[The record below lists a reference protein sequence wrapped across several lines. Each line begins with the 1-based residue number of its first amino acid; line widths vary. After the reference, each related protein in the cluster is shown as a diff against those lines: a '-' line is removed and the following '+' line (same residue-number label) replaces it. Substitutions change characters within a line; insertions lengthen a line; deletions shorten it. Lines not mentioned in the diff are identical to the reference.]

1 MFAEAP
7 DKAMNFSLDTILYRL
22 TNTKN
27 RLVVARV
34 GQGGMDWEFGT
45 NRYKWLDT
53 E

>member
-1 MFAEAP
+1 
-7 DKAMNFSLDTILYRL
+7 MNFSLDTILYRL
-22 TNTKN
+22 TNTEN

-45 NRYKWLDT
+45 NSYKCLDR